1 MRILY
6 IDTSSSYLY
15 SGIVTDK
22 KIADKTISNLKEVKS
37 RGANV
42 IYVTTNSL
50 NKDGDFY
57 DEKVIIPDT
66 NPLLQPLLTILPLQ
80 LTAYYVAKNKNC
92 DIDKPKNLAKS
103 VTVE

>member
-1 MRILY
+1 MVLLY
-6 IDTSSSYLY
+6 LVLLLI
-15 SGIVTDK
+15 K

-66 NPLLQPLLTILPLQ
+66 NPLLQSLLTILPLQ
-80 LTAYYVAKNKNC
+80 LTAYYVAKNK
-92 DIDKPKNLAKS
+92 IVILINLKI
-103 VTVE
+103 